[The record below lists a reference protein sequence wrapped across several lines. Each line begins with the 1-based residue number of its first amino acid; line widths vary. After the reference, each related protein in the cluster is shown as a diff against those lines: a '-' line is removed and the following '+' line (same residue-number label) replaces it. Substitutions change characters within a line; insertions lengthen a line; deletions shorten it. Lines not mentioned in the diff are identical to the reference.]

1 MDPTPTHTPHAL
13 NPSILEQDNIII
25 LISETHFTT
34 KSFFRLPHY
43 ITYYTNHSTGTARGG
58 TAILIKNSIKHH
70 LLNPYSQDY
79 LQATSIA
86 LEGPHGLVTISA
98 V

>member
-1 MDPTPTHTPHAL
+1 MFLLTH
-13 NPSILEQDNIII
+13 NIDI
-25 LISETHFTT
+25 LISETHFTS
-34 KSFFRLPHY
+34 KSFFCIPLY
-43 ITYYTNHSTGTARGG
+43 ITYHTNQPAGTASGG
-58 TAILIKNSIKHH
+58 TAILIKTSIQHH

-98 V
+98 IYLPPQTP